1 MLLSPASMQAGKD
14 LNPQHH
20 LFYII
25 NFFLHQLP
33 HLCPHCLCLST
44 SLGQGPHLLTVPK
57 VPVSNSSLPST
68 FTEGHKQPEPD
79 RPKQTF
85 SMVRETQVG
94 LSWLSPVS
102 CWGFAAPCLQH
113 FMTNIFHYIFHFQ
126 LSTFL
131 SCDSRLKQQEFCTA
145 YLVQCDLS
153 VSCWKEIVD
162 VKAKSQNPAVIHL
175 QPHPRNLTSSQIP
188 EFF

>member
-33 HLCPHCLCLST
+33 LLCPHCLCLST

-57 VPVSNSSLPST
+57 VPVSVSSLPST

-85 SMVRETQVG
+85 SMVRDPGGTLLTLTCLLLGLCCTLPPTFHDKHFPLHFPFPTVNLSIIRFQVKTAG
-94 LSWLSPVS
+94 ILYSLSSTMWSF
-102 CWGFAAPCLQH
+102 C
-113 FMTNIFHYIFHFQ
+113 Q
-126 LSTFL
+126 L
-131 SCDSRLKQQEFCTA
+131 LKRDCR
-145 YLVQCDLS
+145 C
-153 VSCWKEIVD
+153 
-162 VKAKSQNPAVIHL
+162 
-175 QPHPRNLTSSQIP
+175 
-188 EFF
+188 